1 MPCLLV
7 ANQVPVICSGTEGV
21 FELAAVRVRC
31 GCRACSAP
39 GADPY
44 FTPTQWEQHSGAGA
58 AKKWKV
64 SIRVVPGGVPD
75 VPEEA
80 NAMMLGR
87 WLESNGLDVR
97 PGGKLTSERG
107 CPPGWLRACLAAS
120 PCACTSANTP
130 RLLFGQQGPHVSVC
144 WVLCTVK
151 HHPGASCAGC
161 CCWSHAPWFA
171 L

>member
-1 MPCLLV
+1 MSPLV
-7 ANQVPVICSGTEGV
+7 LHQVPVICSGTEGV

-31 GCRACSAP
+31 GCRACLAP

-97 PGGKLTSERG
+97 PGGKLTGKG
-107 CPPGWLRACLAAS
+107 CAVHGGGVAGCLAHLPVHNHLQRQVCLMVQLPLHAIDMLTVM
-120 PCACTSANTP
+120 PTSAWG
-130 RLLFGQQGPHVSVC
+130 LFGP
-144 WVLCTVK
+144 
-151 HHPGASCAGC
+151 C
-161 CCWSHAPWFA
+161 CNTR
-171 L
+171 